1 MKHETTMCSVRT
13 LAFGDKSVPLWGL
26 GDNAASL
33 GTVPEVWGQLAPMS
47 TDAYSEDMRWRVV
60 WQHDAMGKSAED
72 IAKNLCVDKSTI
84 YRTLKHFHETG
95 EVRKRPYPERSFI
108 KLTNPAKLLILQLVI
123 DNPGIYL
130 REIKTELMDLLAIS
144 VDVSTICKYLSK
156 SGFTRQKLQIKA
168 LQQDKFLRQ
177 KYILDVSSFSSNT
190 LIFVDETGADTRN
203 FIRKYGYSRRGK
215 PLQSHKMLVRGERV
229 SAIACM
235 SVAGLLDVK
244 MVKGT
249 TDGDEFY
256 DFIKLTYYPSLMA
269 ESSLSCNFR

>member
-1 MKHETTMCSVRT
+1 MYSCE
-13 LAFGDKSVPLWGL
+13 KSR
-26 GDNAASL
+26 
-33 GTVPEVWGQLAPMS
+33 

-84 YRTLKHFHETG
+84 YRTLKLFHETG

-130 REIKTELMDLLAIS
+130 REIKTELMDSLAIS

-168 LQQDKFLRQ
+168 LQQDTFLRQ
-177 KYILDVSSFSSNT
+177 NIY
-190 LIFVDETGADTRN
+190 
-203 FIRKYGYSRRGK
+203 
-215 PLQSHKMLVRGERV
+215 
-229 SAIACM
+229 
-235 SVAGLLDVK
+235 
-244 MVKGT
+244 
-249 TDGDEFY
+249 
-256 DFIKLTYYPSLMA
+256 
-269 ESSLSCNFR
+269 